1 MYDQVVTGAYLL
13 CCGSGMV
20 AVPALAW
27 RRLLALHQAGQF
39 DRRGAAWRLAGW
51 TSLVLPLRILL
62 CSGSSDWRNG
72 LDSRWCQSESLCL
85 RWP

>member
-1 MYDQVVTGAYLL
+1 MYDQVVTGANLL

-51 TSLVLPLRILL
+51 TSLVLPLPILL
-62 CSGSSDWRNG
+62 LLGLVG